1 MNDLAAFLAEQYSI
15 ELGAFRAALEA
26 IPEQSFT
33 VAAGAQS
40 AAWQALHIADW
51 LRLGVLG
58 DRSPTYGYLGW
69 EDQAWAQALNVNP
82 PLTEAAGRAAVL
94 ARLDEVITQVHTF
107 LSTLSPADLQGTTFS
122 PSAPN
127 GERPRLQALGLHVR
141 HVAYH
146 RGQVALLRRQFT
158 AAQ

>member
-1 MNDLAAFLAEQYSI
+1 MSDLSDFLAEQYKL
-15 ELGAFRAALEA
+15 ELGAFRSVLDA
-26 IPEQSFT
+26 ISEENFA
-33 VAAGAQS
+33 VATGAQS

-82 PLTEAAGRAAVL
+82 PLTEAAGRVAVL
-94 ARLDEVITQVHTF
+94 ARLDEVAAQVHTF
-107 LSTLSPADLQGTTFS
+107 LSTLSEVDLKGTTFS

-146 RGQVALLRRQFT
+146 RGQLALLRKELQ
-158 AAQ
+158 